1 MTKGDQN
8 ITRQPLGSQEAD
20 FLARIG
26 TSGIFSLDEARQM
39 LRQVRPDHVRQFL
52 HRLQEKGW
60 VSRIAPSRYAVIPL
74 SSGVERTPQIH
85 EFVIAM
91 ELVKPA
97 AIAYFSAMNHHGFT
111 EQIPGNVF
119 IATDHR
125 VSRSKRQS
133 LGIQYRIVA
142 IKKDKYFGLEKAW
155 AGEASFMITNR
166 EKTIIDGLDLPRY
179 VGGVGVIA
187 KAIDDAWNSLDE
199 SRLREYSGKIGN
211 TAVAKRLGYLMES
224 QGVGDPEALRKSVRL
239 AKGFSSLDP
248 TLPDDGTYNRRWGLL
263 INSKVYD

>member
-1 MTKGDQN
+1 MTKDEQN
-8 ITRQPLGSQEAD
+8 ITRQPLGSKEAD

-26 TSGIFSLDEARQM
+26 ASGIFSLDEARQ
-39 LRQVRPDHVRQFL
+39 LLPQVKQGHVRQFL

-142 IKKDKYFGLEKAW
+142 IKKGKYFGLETAW
-155 AGEASFMITNR
+155 VGEASFTITNR
-166 EKTIIDGLDLPRY
+166 EKTIIDGLDL
-179 VGGVGVIA
+179 
-187 KAIDDAWNSLDE
+187 
-199 SRLREYSGKIGN
+199 
-211 TAVAKRLGYLMES
+211 
-224 QGVGDPEALRKSVRL
+224 
-239 AKGFSSLDP
+239 
-248 TLPDDGTYNRRWGLL
+248 
-263 INSKVYD
+263 

>member
-1 MTKGDQN
+1 MIKDDQN
-8 ITRQPLGSQEAD
+8 ITRQPLGSKEAD

-26 TSGIFSLDEARQM
+26 TSGIFSLDDARQM
-39 LRQVRPDHVRQFL
+39 LPQVKQGQVRQFL

-60 VSRIAPSRYAVIPL
+60 IRRIAPSRYAVIPL

-111 EQIPGNVF
+111 EQIPRTVF

-133 LGIQYRIVA
+133 LGIQYRIVS

-155 AGEASFMITNR
+155 VGESPFTITNR

-179 VGGVGVIA
+179 VGGIGVVA
-187 KAIDDAWNSLDE
+187 KAINDSWDSLDE
-199 SRLREYSGKIGN
+199 RRLRQYSGRIGN
-211 TAVAKRLGYLMES
+211 TAVAKRLGYLMEL
-224 QGVGDPEALRKSVRL
+224 QGRGDPESLRKSVQL
-239 AKGFSSLDP
+239 AKGFSRLDP
-248 TLPDDGTYNRRWGLL
+248 TLPDEGTYNRRWGLR
-263 INSKVYD
+263 INSRVPD

>member
-26 TSGIFSLDEARQM
+26 TSGIFSLDDARQM
-39 LRQVRPDHVRQFL
+39 LPKVRPDHVRQFL

-60 VSRIAPSRYAVIPL
+60 VSRIAPSRYAVIPI

-97 AIAYFSAMNHHGFT
+97 TIAYFSAMNHHGFT
-111 EQIPGNVF
+111 EQIPGIVF

-133 LGIQYRIVA
+133 LGIEYRIVSL
-142 IKKDKYFGLEKAW
+142 KKDKYFGLEQAW
-155 AGEASFMITNR
+155 VADSPFTITNR
-166 EKTIIDGLDLPRY
+166 EKTLIDGLDLPRY
-179 VGGVGVIA
+179 VGGVGVVA
-187 KAIDDAWNSLDE
+187 KAIYEAWDSLNE
-199 SRLREYSGKIGN
+199 RRLREYSGRIGN

-224 QGVGDPEALRKSVRL
+224 QGVGDAEMLRKSVRL

-263 INSKVYD
+263 INSKGYD